1 MRSRRAFITLLGAA
15 AAWPLAAHAQ
25 QPGMPG
31 IGFLNQTTADAYPD
45 AMAAFH
51 AGLRETGFVE
61 NENVAIIY
69 RWAENH
75 PERLPALAADLVR
88 RRVAV
93 IAALGGGNAA
103 FAAKAAT
110 TTIPIV
116 FVAADDPVKVGLVA
130 SLNRP
135 GGNLTGVSRL
145 SVELMPKR
153 LELLREVIPS
163 ATAVAYL
170 IDPNSSVASASSAQE
185 AARAIGVELEVIRVA
200 ADQDLAAAFARM
212 AESGTKALLIG
223 PSTYFNSRT
232 GELGELSARHK
243 LPAIYQER
251 TFAAAG
257 GLMSYGA
264 PLADGYRGVGIY
276 VGRVLKGDRPAD
288 LPVQQQTRVEFIINL
303 KTAKALGLNVPLPL
317 LGRADEVIE

>member
-1 MRSRRAFITLLGAA
+1 MQRREFITLLGGAV
-15 AAWPLAAHAQ
+15 AAWPLTARAQ
-25 QPGMPG
+25 QPGLPV
-31 IGFLNQTTADAYPD
+31 IGFLNQTTANSYPD

-61 NENVAIIY
+61 NKNVAIIY
-69 RWAENH
+69 RWAENR

-88 RRVAV
+88 RGVAV

-103 FAAKAAT
+103 FAAKPAT

-116 FVAADDPVKVGLVA
+116 FNSANDPVKAELVL

-135 GGNLTGVSRL
+135 GGNLTGMSRL

-153 LELLREVIPS
+153 LELLREVIPG
-163 ATAVAYL
+163 ATVIAYL
-170 IDPNSSVASASSAQE
+170 IDPNSSAASASTAQA
-185 AARAIGVELEVIRVA
+185 AARTIGVELQAIQLTANR
-200 ADQDLAAAFARM
+200 DLATVFAEM
-212 AESGTKALLIG
+212 AQNGAKALLIG

-232 GELGELSARHK
+232 AQLGELSVRHK

-251 TFAAAG
+251 SFTTAG

-264 PLADGYRGVGIY
+264 PLADAYRGVGIY

-288 LPVQQQTRVEFIINL
+288 LPGQQQTRVEFHYQFEDGQSIRPDDP
-303 KTAKALGLNVPLPL
+303 AAAA
-317 LGRADEVIE
+317 RAC